1 MEKAEEVQKINS
13 SLWMYTHY
21 LTGSVLLCVSG
32 EPSSD
37 AATQAG
43 VHSLVESLC
52 GLQGERSKL
61 RGELRLLHSQLE
73 QKERDRHSRIQA
85 FQLQVRRCQTAY
97 APYLFQGRN
106 NGEACMKSSHSVSSI
121 IHLRQNYCMWPFMK
135 VKWLFWACAIVEINY
150 CRVIIHMLPF

>member
-1 MEKAEEVQKINS
+1 METAEEVQQINS
-13 SLWMYTHY
+13 SLWMYIHY
-21 LTGSVLLCVSG
+21 MTGSVLLCVSG

-73 QKERDRHSRIQA
+73 QKERDRHSRIQV
-85 FQLQVRRCQTAY
+85 FQLQVRCCQTAE
-97 APYLFQGRN
+97 APYLFQERH
-106 NGEACMKSSHSVSSI
+106 NGEVCMKSSHSV
-121 IHLRQNYCMWPFMK
+121 C
-135 VKWLFWACAIVEINY
+135 VINY
-150 CRVIIHMLPF
+150 SYETELLYVTLHECKMTFLGLCRGGDKLL